1 MITVQRGKGMKAV
14 LVIDDMPMRCC
25 ECKYYRFADKYD
37 CHRTICVINGERCEN
52 GIDYKPSVC
61 PLKPLPKK
69 MKRRATDEAT
79 DLIYSTGWN
88 DCLAEMMGETE

>member
-1 MITVQRGKGMKAV
+1 MKSV
-14 LVIDDMPMRCC
+14 LVIDTPTYCGLC
-25 ECKYYRFADKYD
+25 PCF
-37 CHRTICVINGERCEN
+37 TGERFDVTNQKAYYDFDERP
-52 GIDYKPSVC
+52 DWC
-61 PLKPLPKK
+61 PLRPLPKK

>member
-1 MITVQRGKGMKAV
+1 MKAV
-14 LVIDDMPMRCC
+14 LVIDMPKDCGDC
-25 ECKYYRFADKYD
+25 PCIHDELWKCQADKQFREGTYY
-37 CHRTICVINGERCEN
+37 NGR
-52 GIDYKPSVC
+52 PSWC
-61 PLKPLPKK
+61 PLRPLPKK